1 LAIQVKPATGK
12 AKDMEGGDSLL
23 PGKIASEKKNWGV
36 QFPASAFDVFE
47 VG

>member
-23 PGKIASEKKNWGV
+23 PGKIASEKKIGV